1 MPVLVFACNV
11 QLADRLQ
18 VTRLLACSL
27 ACLLAYL
34 STKFDWFAWLKRNY
48 NIIMLMS
55 ELGSSVVIYS
65 SWFLSSI
72 YFLSLSVVGVDVV
85 FVAVAAVSISAISN
99 GDLL

>member
-1 MPVLVFACNV
+1 
-11 QLADRLQ
+11 
-18 VTRLLACSL
+18 
-27 ACLLAYL
+27 
-34 STKFDWFAWLKRNY
+34 
-48 NIIMLMS
+48 MS

-99 GDLL
+99 GDLLWLFFLILRLFISLWSSKYLSLPLTSTLLAWREVKADEIDSLSLR